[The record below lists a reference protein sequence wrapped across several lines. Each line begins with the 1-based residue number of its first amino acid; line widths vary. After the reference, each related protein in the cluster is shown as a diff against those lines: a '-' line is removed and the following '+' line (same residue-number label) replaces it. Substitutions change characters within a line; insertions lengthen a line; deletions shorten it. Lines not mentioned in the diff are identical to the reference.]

1 MMFVLPKNYCKKSLT
16 ILKKYFESTATIL
29 FGKAKQQQQEQQQQ
43 QHQEI
48 TAGTAEKHHSL

>member
-1 MMFVLPKNYCKKSLT
+1 MFVLPKNYCKKSLT